1 MNDSKKLFSRGAKDE
16 RLSAQLGEIYRVGS
30 TIMALGIL
38 FDLYTRFNYLAQRD
52 GGDGLLF
59 QDPVES
65 VVLIAAVVTVAVMK
79 ARRGIYSDS
88 LKFTESRTF
97 GEAGLVAP
105 SLGLAALVG
114 AGAVGGRLCNEVALF
129 GWGGVTWAG
138 DIAMFIVVFG
148 MIAGLVLAF
157 QYLSWWSYRR
167 REDAL
172 MQEDED

>member
-1 MNDSKKLFSRGAKDE
+1 
-16 RLSAQLGEIYRVGS
+16 
-30 TIMALGIL
+30 
-38 FDLYTRFNYLAQRD
+38 
-52 GGDGLLF
+52 
-59 QDPVES
+59 
-65 VVLIAAVVTVAVMK
+65 LIAAVVTVAVMK

-148 MIAGLVLAF
+148 MIAGLALAF